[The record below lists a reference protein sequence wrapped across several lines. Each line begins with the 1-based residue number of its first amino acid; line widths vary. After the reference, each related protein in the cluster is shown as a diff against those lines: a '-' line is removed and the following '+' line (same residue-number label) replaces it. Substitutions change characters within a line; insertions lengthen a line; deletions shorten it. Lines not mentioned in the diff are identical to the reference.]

1 MIRSLRLSG
10 RRLER
15 ALASK
20 QYRNGKFHNT
30 TGVAAVMSGNS
41 AAIMADFFFGGRRRV
56 PQSPLPVVNPLAQWA
71 TKPETGLRITWLGP
85 SSFLLEIDGRRILV
99 DPMFDSHASP
109 VTFAGRGRFHPVPA
123 RLEDLPRIDAV
134 LLSHDHYDHLGART
148 MRQIGRLR
156 WPVITSLGVGERLE
170 RMGVDPE
177 LIVELDWWEEHMIG
191 GEDLSITATPAQ
203 HFSGRGVND
212 RNDTLWSSWVFR
224 TARHRVFYSGD
235 TGLNAELAT
244 IGERLGPFDV
254 SLLEI
259 GASNP
264 AWAHIHLGPK
274 NALRA
279 FEMLGGGTLLPLHWG
294 TFDLAL
300 HHWREPPETLL
311 ALAGKTGAR
320 VITPRIGEP
329 VEPARLSGA
338 TPWWRDVD
346 K

>member
-1 MIRSLRLSG
+1 VTGRLKLSG

-30 TGVAAVMSGNS
+30 SGVGVAMSGNS

-56 PQSPLPVVNPLAQWA
+56 PRGPLPTVNPLPAWA
-71 TKPETGLRITWLGP
+71 KSPDTGLRLTWLGH
-85 SSFLLEIDGRRILV
+85 SSFLLEMDGRRILV

-109 VTFAGRGRFHPVPA
+109 VSFVGRQRFHPVPA
-123 RLEDLPRIDAV
+123 SLEEFPQIDAV

-148 MRQIGRLR
+148 MRKIGRMRL
-156 WPVITSLGVGERLE
+156 PVITSLGVGMRLE
-170 RMGVDPE
+170 RMGVDPD
-177 LIVELDWWEEHMIG
+177 LIIELDWWEEHLMEG
-191 GEDLSITATPAQ
+191 GDLSITATPAQ
-203 HFSGRGVND
+203 HFSGRGLHD

-224 TARHRVFYSGD
+224 TARHRIFYSGD
-235 TGLNAELAT
+235 TGLSDELST
-244 IGERLGPFDV
+244 IGSTLGPFDAA
-254 SLLEI
+254 LLEI

-264 AWAHIHLGPK
+264 AWAHIHLGPA

-279 FEMLGGGTLLPLHWG
+279 FDMLGGGTLLPLHWG

-300 HHWREPPETLL
+300 HHWSEPPETLL
-311 ALAGKTGAR
+311 ELARKTGSR
-320 VITPRIGEP
+320 VITPRIGDP
-329 VEPARLSGA
+329 VEPANVEGA
-338 TPWWRDVD
+338 TPWWREVD